1 MSKKVLRFTASWCQ
15 PCKMLAKTLEGIAID
30 YPIETIDIDENQ
42 ELSIQYGIRGVPTL
56 VMLEDDVEIK
66 RVVGMQTEG
75 FLKEWLA

>member
-15 PCKMLAKTLEGIAID
+15 PCKMLAKTLEGITTD

-42 ELSIQYGIRGVPTL
+42 ELSIQYGVRGVPTL
-56 VMLEDDVEIK
+56 VMLEDDVETK

-75 FLKEWLA
+75 FLKDWLA